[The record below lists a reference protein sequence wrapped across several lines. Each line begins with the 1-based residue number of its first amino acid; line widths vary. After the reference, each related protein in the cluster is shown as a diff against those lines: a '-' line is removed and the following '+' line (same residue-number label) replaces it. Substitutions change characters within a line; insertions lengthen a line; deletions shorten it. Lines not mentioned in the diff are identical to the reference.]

1 MATVKF
7 VSVDSE
13 KREVTM
19 DVDGKEVVR
28 GIANNVED
36 TDAYIQ
42 ALANGLAIEADNES
56 AKVAALKETTYKSGD
71 VLV

>member
-1 MATVKF
+1 M
-7 VSVDSE
+7 DSE

-56 AKVAALKETTYKSGD
+56 ASVIALKETTFKSGD
-71 VLV
+71 IMN

>member
-7 VSVDSE
+7 ISVDLG

-36 TDAYIQ
+36 TDVYIQ

-56 AKVAALKETTYKSGD
+56 AKVVALKETTFKLGD
-71 VLV
+71 IMN